1 MIAIYQ
7 ALGRMRKSQGFSLYV
22 SGDLVRGSHYIVTTE
37 KVLLGVMSCFEDPTQ
52 MHLDLLS
59 ESYMGTMNLLGFD
72 WLEFEL
78 RSAGFNIT
86 KRDDYDASVDMSDY
100 S

>member
-1 MIAIYQ
+1 
-7 ALGRMRKSQGFSLYV
+7 
-22 SGDLVRGSHYIVTTE
+22 
-37 KVLLGVMSCFEDPTQ
+37 

-86 KRDDYDASVDMSDY
+86 KRDDYEASSDMSDY